1 MSLLVKQWDKIQE
14 YEGLLYRS
22 IEDGKKLQL
31 ILPKVLQE
39 EVLFA
44 CHDQCGHQ
52 GYKRTLS
59 LIQDRCYWPKFSQDV
74 ASYCERCNECT
85 RCKRPPKIREPLKS
99 MMATRPNEILA
110 IDFTTIEKD
119 TRGKENILVMTDV
132 FSKFTQAIPTSNQT
146 AETTAKVLVRNWFLL
161 YGPPKRLHSDQGRNF
176 ESSLIQCLCKV
187 YGVNKSR
194 TTPYHPEGNGQ
205 AERFNRTLHDLLK
218 TLPPKQEAPLV
229 RHLPEVL
236 YAYNST
242 PHTSTSLSPF
252 FLMFGRDPILPVDY
266 LLGV

>member
-1 MSLLVKQWDKIQE
+1 
-14 YEGLLYRS
+14 
-22 IEDGKKLQL
+22 
-31 ILPKVLQE
+31 
-39 EVLFA
+39 
-44 CHDQCGHQ
+44 
-52 GYKRTLS
+52 
-59 LIQDRCYWPKFSQDV
+59 
-74 ASYCERCNECT
+74 
-85 RCKRPPKIREPLKS
+85 

-194 TTPYHPEGNGQ
+194 TTPYHPKGNGQ

-218 TLPPKQEAPLV
+218 TLPPNKKRRWSE
-229 RHLPEVL
+229 HLPEVL

>member
-218 TLPPKQEAPLV
+218 TLPPNKTRPISQKSCMLIIP
-229 RHLPEVL
+229 HHTLPRVCL
-236 YAYNST
+236 
-242 PHTSTSLSPF
+242 LSS
-252 FLMFGRDPILPVDY
+252 
-266 LLGV
+266 